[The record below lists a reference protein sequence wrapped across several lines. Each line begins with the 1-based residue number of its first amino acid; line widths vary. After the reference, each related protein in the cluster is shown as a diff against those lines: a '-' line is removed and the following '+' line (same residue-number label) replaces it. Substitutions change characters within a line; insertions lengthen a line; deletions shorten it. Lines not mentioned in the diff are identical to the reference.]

1 MKKHIFL
8 LVAMGCIGI
17 TTEIFFTAICDIIA
31 QWPDIDSWALKGV
44 SYIWMFPIYGIAG
57 IAFPAI
63 MPYISRLPFILR
75 MCIYGIGILVIEFI
89 TGWLL
94 DIFTGRCPW
103 EYTSGW
109 HLMGYIRF
117 DYFPL
122 WALFGGLVEKIIT
135 FLQGHYKD

>member
-63 MPYISRLPFILR
+63 MPYITRLPFILR

-117 DYFPL
+117 DYLPL